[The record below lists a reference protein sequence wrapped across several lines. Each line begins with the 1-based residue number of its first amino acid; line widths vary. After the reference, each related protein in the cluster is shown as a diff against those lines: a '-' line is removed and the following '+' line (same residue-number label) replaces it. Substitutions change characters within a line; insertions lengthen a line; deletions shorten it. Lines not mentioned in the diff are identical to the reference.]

1 MRTKKSEL
9 QTIPVLPLR
18 DVVVFPFMV
27 MPLFVGRPRSISSLD
42 DAMNNGKQLLLV
54 SQKQA
59 ELEEPSIDDLYDVG
73 TIANIIQLLKLPD
86 GTVKVLVEG
95 QQRAQIYQLEDTG
108 EHFQAQIKP
117 IESTLGNK
125 KELQVVH
132 KAALDEFQNYVNL
145 NKKVQP
151 DILSALQQIENLEQ
165 LSDTLASHLPVSVA
179 QKQTVLEMSNV
190 VERFEYLLG
199 LMQSEADL
207 LQVEKRIRSRVKKQM
222 EKSQRDYYL
231 NEQIKAIQKE
241 LGEEE
246 NAISEIEQLRQKI
259 EEARMPLEAR
269 EKAEAELQKLKMM
282 SPMSAEA
289 TVVRSYIDWMIQ
301 VPWHKRTKVKKD
313 LAKAQDILDA
323 DHYGLERVKERI
335 LEYLAVQTRLNQL
348 KGPIL
353 CLVGPPGVGKTS
365 LGQSIANATGRK
377 YVRMAL
383 GGVRDEAEI
392 RGHRKTYIGSLPGKL
407 IQKMAKVGVKNP
419 LFLLDEIDKM
429 SSDMRGDPASAL
441 LEVLDPEQNAH
452 FNDHYLEVDYDLS
465 DVMFVATSNSM
476 HIPTPLLDRMEVI
489 RLSGYTEDEK
499 LNIATRHLINKQ
511 MERNGLKAG
520 ELTIDDSAI
529 VDIIRYYTREA
540 GVRNLER
547 EISKICRKAV
557 KTLLLDKKLKSIK
570 VTAKNLHDYL
580 GVKRFEFGRA
590 DTQNR
595 VGEVTGLAWTEV
607 GGDLL
612 TIETASVLGKGKLSY
627 TGSLGDVMKESIQA
641 AMTVVR
647 ARADKLGI
655 NPEFHE
661 KRDIHIHV
669 PDGATPKDGPS
680 AGIAMCTALV
690 SCLTGNPVKSEVA
703 MTGEIS
709 LRGKVLPI
717 GGLKE
722 KLLAAH
728 RGGIKTVIIP
738 KDNVKDLEDIPENAK
753 RDLNIHAVE
762 TIDEVL
768 TIALENPPSGV
779 EFVKLEPISTV
790 KNSRRKKGIAPS
802 AVN

>member
-18 DVVVFPFMV
+18 DVVVFPYMV
-27 MPLFVGRPRSISSLD
+27 MPLFVGRPRSIHSLD
-42 DAMNNGKQLLLV
+42 EAMNHGKQLLLV
-54 SQKQA
+54 SQKQP
-59 ELEEPSIDDLYDVG
+59 ELEEPGVEDLYDVG

-269 EKAEAELQKLKMM
+269 EKVEAELQKLKMM

-313 LAKAQDILDA
+313 LAKAQEILDA

-499 LNIATRHLINKQ
+499 LNIATRHLIKKQ

-738 KDNVKDLEDIPENAK
+738 KDNVKDLEEIPENAK

>member
-18 DVVVFPFMV
+18 DVVVFPYMV
-27 MPLFVGRPRSISSLD
+27 MPLFVGRPRSIHSLD
-42 DAMNNGKQLLLV
+42 EAMNHGKQLLLV
-54 SQKQA
+54 SQKQP
-59 ELEEPSIDDLYDVG
+59 ELEEPGVDDLYDVG

-246 NAISEIEQLRQKI
+246 NAISEIEQLRLKI

-612 TIETASVLGKGKLSY
+612 TIETASVPGKGKLSY

-647 ARADKLGI
+647 ARAEKLGI

-738 KDNVKDLEDIPENAK
+738 KDNVKDLEEIPENAK

>member
-18 DVVVFPFMV
+18 DVVVFPYMV
-27 MPLFVGRPRSISSLD
+27 MPLFVGRPRSIHSLD
-42 DAMNNGKQLLLV
+42 EAMNHGKQLLLV
-54 SQKQA
+54 SQKQP
-59 ELEEPSIDDLYDVG
+59 ELEEPGVEDLYDVG

-728 RGGIKTVIIP
+728 RGGIKTVVIP
-738 KDNVKDLEDIPENAK
+738 KDNVKDLEEIPENAK

-768 TIALENPPSGV
+768 TIALENPPTGV

>member
-18 DVVVFPFMV
+18 DVVVFPYMV
-27 MPLFVGRPRSISSLD
+27 MPLFVGRPRSIHSLD
-42 DAMNNGKQLLLV
+42 EAMNHGKQLLLV
-54 SQKQA
+54 SQKQP
-59 ELEEPSIDDLYDVG
+59 ELEEPGIDDLYDVG

-313 LAKAQDILDA
+313 LAKAQEILDA

>member
-18 DVVVFPFMV
+18 DVVVFPYMV
-27 MPLFVGRPRSISSLD
+27 MPLFVGRPRSIHSLD
-42 DAMNNGKQLLLV
+42 EAMNHGKQLLLV
-54 SQKQA
+54 SQKQP
-59 ELEEPSIDDLYDVG
+59 ELEEPGVDDLYDVG

-132 KAALDEFQNYVNL
+132 KAALDEFQNYINL

-595 VGEVTGLAWTEV
+595 IGEVTGLAWTEV

-647 ARADKLGI
+647 ARAEKLGI

-738 KDNVKDLEDIPENAK
+738 KDNVKDLEEIPENAK

-768 TIALENPPSGV
+768 TIALENPPTGV

>member
-18 DVVVFPFMV
+18 DVVVFPYMV
-27 MPLFVGRPRSISSLD
+27 MPLFVGRPRSIHSLD
-42 DAMNNGKQLLLV
+42 EAMNHGKQLLLV
-54 SQKQA
+54 SQKQP
-59 ELEEPSIDDLYDVG
+59 ELEEPGVEDLYDVG

-132 KAALDEFQNYVNL
+132 KAALDEFQNYINL

-269 EKAEAELQKLKMM
+269 EKVEAELQKLKMM

-313 LAKAQDILDA
+313 LAKAQEILDA

-511 MERNGLKAG
+511 MERNGLKTG

-612 TIETASVLGKGKLSY
+612 TIETASVPGKGKLSY

-738 KDNVKDLEDIPENAK
+738 KDNVKDLEEIPENAK

-779 EFVKLEPISTV
+779 EFVKLEPISAV
-790 KNSRRKKGIAPS
+790 KSSRRKKSISPS